1 MALSVILLVGCSP
14 RKLNFGLVAV
24 GMFVSM
30 WISNTAAIA
39 MMCPIIE
46 ATLKELEDQGI
57 VPMYEDGIN
66 KDKDDDM
73 VENGEVTVKEP
84 PKPPGQRRPSR
95 TTICFFL
102 TAAYA
107 ASIGG
112 SGTIVGSGTNLTFK
126 GELVRGNRCHTVE
139 KAFLQGSTK
148 PSSPTVPAWDS
159 FTGSSST
166 CPSC

>member
-1 MALSVILLVGCSP
+1 MILLVGCSP

-24 GMFVSM
+24 GMIISM

-57 VPMYEDGIN
+57 VSMYEDGN
-66 KDKDDDM
+66 TKDKDDDM
-73 VENGEVTVKEP
+73 AENGEVVVKEP
-84 PKPPGQRRPSR
+84 PKPPGQRIPSR

-102 TAAYA
+102 TAAYS

-112 SGTIVGSGTNLTFK
+112 LGTIVGSGTNLTFK
-126 GELVRGNRCHTVE
+126 GKKSRYI
-139 KAFLQGSTK
+139 
-148 PSSPTVPAWDS
+148 
-159 FTGSSST
+159 
-166 CPSC
+166 